1 MEMITKMI
9 MNKETLNELL
19 KELLLVVLQDDEKM
33 KELDKSINPNSHS
46 QAVHLTKTI
55 IEYVNQ

>member
-1 MEMITKMI
+1 

-19 KELLLVVLQDDEKM
+19 QELLKAAILEDEKM

-46 QAVHLTKTI
+46 HVIHLTKTI
-55 IEYVNQ
+55 IEYVNE

>member
-1 MEMITKMI
+1 
-9 MNKETLNELL
+9 MNKEKLNELL
-19 KELLLVVLQDDEKM
+19 KELLIAAIAEDQKI

-46 QAVHLTKTI
+46 YVIHLTQTI